1 MQCRIM
7 NVQIRWICNRTFV
20 KRVSHPT
27 ALDLVAFDMVVL
39 DLGNPG
45 SPDVVETRKSL
56 ALDPCMRSA
65 INVSSV
71 WLLARVSIKSDR

>member
-20 KRVSHPT
+20 KRVSGGSRSYPTVPHPT

-45 SPDVVETRKSL
+45 SPDVIAV
-56 ALDPCMRSA
+56 
-65 INVSSV
+65 VSN
-71 WLLARVSIKSDR
+71 L

>member
-45 SPDVVETRKSL
+45 SPDVIAV
-56 ALDPCMRSA
+56 
-65 INVSSV
+65 VSN
-71 WLLARVSIKSDR
+71 L